1 MDEDTTRSITK
12 LGEALE
18 VVLETEQYI
27 LKEMKTK
34 YAAGKEPEK
43 IKEIDSLLSS
53 INNKLENIKD
63 ILAWI

>member
-27 LKEMKTK
+27 LNRMKTEK
-34 YAAGKEPEK
+34 PEEIKK
-43 IKEIDSLLSS
+43 IDGLLGS
-53 INNKLENIKD
+53 INSKMENIKD